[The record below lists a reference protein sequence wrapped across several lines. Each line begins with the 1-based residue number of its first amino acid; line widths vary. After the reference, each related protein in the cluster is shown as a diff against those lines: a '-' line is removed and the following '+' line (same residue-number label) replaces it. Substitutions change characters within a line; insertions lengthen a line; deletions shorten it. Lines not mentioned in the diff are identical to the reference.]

1 MSLFSDNLKVLRS
14 KKGVTQ
20 QIVANGCAVPRDRYV
35 KYEGGINL
43 PPPDFLVSVSHYF
56 HVSID
61 ILLSVDLRKI
71 SLEELLKLGDN
82 RILFPITIDKKGN
95 NVIEIIPHKA
105 KAGYTAGGYADT
117 NFISELEHIDLPWL
131 DKNKKYRTFPVDG
144 DSMPPHNSKSYII
157 GKYVEKI
164 GDVTDGKTYIVI
176 TKNQE
181 MVYKRLNKNGKN
193 VFMMNSDNSFY
204 KPYEIRFSEIAEIW
218 EYSGSIERENFK
230 PEILDSNSLET
241 IIRKLQSDISD
252 IKKLHS

>member
-20 QIVANGCAVPRDRYV
+20 QVVADGCAIPRDRYV

-43 PPPDFLVSVSHYF
+43 PPPDFLLSVSHYF

-61 ILLSVDLRKI
+61 ILLTVDLRKI
-71 SLEELLKLGDN
+71 SVDELLKLGDN
-82 RILFPITIDKKGN
+82 RILLPIIIDKKGN
-95 NVIEIIPHKA
+95 NVVEIIPHKA

-117 NFISELEHIDLPWL
+117 NFISELDHIYLPWL
-131 DKNKKYRTFPVDG
+131 NKNEKYRTFPVDG
-144 DSMPPHNSKSYII
+144 DSMPPHNNKSYII

-164 GDVTDGKTYIVI
+164 GDVVDGRTYIVI

-193 VFMMNSDNSFY
+193 EFVMNSDNSLY
-204 KPYEIRFSEIAEIW
+204 KPYEIKFSNIAEIW
-218 EYSGSIERENFK
+218 EYSGSIERDNFK
-230 PEILDSNSLET
+230 PEKLDSNSLASV
-241 IIRKLQSDISD
+241 IRKLQVDISE
-252 IKKLHS
+252 IKKRSS